1 MTYIHSDRIKFERDS
16 HSVAVIVGFNQQS
29 TKCDRYE
36 QAGTYGQ
43 LGLLAEAEGNA
54 LEARA
59 CLQTAMEIFMEFG
72 DEYSMAIAQ
81 QILDRLSD

>member
-1 MTYIHSDRIKFERDS
+1 MTYIHSDRIKYERDS

-36 QAGTYGQ
+36 QASTYGQ
-43 LGLLAEAEGNA
+43 LGLLAAEGNA
-54 LEARA
+54 LEAGA

-72 DEYSMAIAQ
+72 DEYHMAITQ
-81 QILDRLSD
+81 RNLDRLSD